1 MVASFR
7 PNICKDEYGHIAF
20 LQAQWHTFS
29 HQRAFLRLFTMFDLN
44 PSYQQFGILNHH
56 PSRTVLSLAW
66 RKREL
71 LPKKLFDFSC
81 LTQLPLQQE
90 TVLSQCKAY
99 PARNHIH
106 THTSLLNNEFN
117 PTFRAPKQNPYSKDN
132 AVRLRNMLYT
142 AEWSPVAADTGSGY
156 TGIRLRRKTLVVQY
170 ALVHDIMKI
179 NVNREESATHL
190 FHQRNECLF
199 VRAGKS

>member
-1 MVASFR
+1 
-7 PNICKDEYGHIAF
+7 
-20 LQAQWHTFS
+20 
-29 HQRAFLRLFTMFDLN
+29 
-44 PSYQQFGILNHH
+44 
-56 PSRTVLSLAW
+56 
-66 RKREL
+66 
-71 LPKKLFDFSC
+71 
-81 LTQLPLQQE
+81 
-90 TVLSQCKAY
+90 
-99 PARNHIH
+99 
-106 THTSLLNNEFN
+106 
-117 PTFRAPKQNPYSKDN
+117 
-132 AVRLRNMLYT
+132 MLYT